1 MSRTSEVTR
10 TPQFINQKNDATKI
24 NLCVA
29 VIPPR
34 GLFAHIIRPPR
45 GLLEGLCAT
54 LLTGRFL
61 LEEVAL
67 TLVMDS

>member
-34 GLFAHIIRPPR
+34 GLFAHTIRPSR

-67 TLVMDS
+67 TLVVDS

>member
-34 GLFAHIIRPPR
+34 DPFAHTIRPPR

-61 LEEVAL
+61 LKELAL
-67 TLVMDS
+67 TFVIDS